1 MSNEIEIT
9 TKFCHPYMNFGGED
23 GCNDVILKVPQLEAV
38 KLQTVA
44 HSNNPDLGQFN
55 QNYLISG
62 MGIVLFCYLFS
73 YSIGQVIKQFK

>member
-9 TKFCHPYMNFGGED
+9 TTLCRADSQNS
-23 GCNDVILKVPQLEAV
+23 CNDVILKVPQLEAV

-62 MGIVLFCYLFS
+62 MGLVLFCYLFS